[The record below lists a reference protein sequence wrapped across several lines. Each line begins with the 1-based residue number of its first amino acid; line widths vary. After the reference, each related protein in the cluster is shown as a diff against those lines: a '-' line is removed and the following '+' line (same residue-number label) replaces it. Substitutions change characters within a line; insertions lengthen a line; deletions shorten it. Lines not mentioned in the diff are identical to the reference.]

1 MTNLWEFL
9 LQTAYVSLVGVLLL
23 VIKWLLRD
31 KLSPR
36 WQYFV
41 WVVLAARLLVP
52 ATLGGGTALLHLPL
66 WIEMAQLTVEERL
79 SSAYASVVQSVQVTA
94 PVPWLTG
101 LPHSI
106 TDWLFF
112 LYVLGVVV
120 VLLRY
125 LLSYLSLRQLVQ
137 KGEAPSEDLR
147 RQVMGVGEQYGLPLC
162 SMVVLPGLTSP
173 MVCGVFRPVLVL
185 PAGKEVEDHVILH
198 ELLHVKYHDA
208 LQNVFWS
215 LCRAVHWCNP
225 LVHLL
230 LDRVGNDLESLCD
243 QRVLERLAGEERR
256 SYGISLLS
264 MANEKYPRAP
274 GTTSVSNGG
283 RNIARRIEAIVRF
296 KTYPKG
302 MALASCCITFLL
314 LVTCLTG
321 TAAEPSDQ
329 VQTDDWSP
337 TRTLANARLNHCTT
351 VAGAVDTYAKGLVEG
366 SRLYLMAASPA
377 GVRMG
382 LMEEYRQLGDQFSLL
397 EGKELPFCLVEMH
410 STQAPV
416 KGEETTV
423 CTFTKESY
431 GLCQLRE
438 ESDGSTTALLVLA
451 VEEQAQGSLGRPGL
465 LVCPIRVYRE
475 AGQGY
480 VVEQTGERT
489 LYLSTVSGSFYS
501 PDMGYPFLPADKT
514 YRAQGESGQGQAAL
528 QLVYAPESWDEL
540 EQPPDYDKTDWV
552 CWRSHW
558 VTYTFAGTA
567 EDRESLTTLAIQA
580 MPVMPG
586 KEADFSA
593 LDVFYRMVP
602 GASGSNSNGARYTC
616 ISIDEAWDGTLTCRD
631 GSICDEKEALP
642 EAFALRVLWNDQ
654 VRETMT
660 LKEAA
665 DDGI

>member
-52 ATLGGGTALLHLPL
+52 ATLGGGTPLLRLPL
-66 WIEMAQLTVEERL
+66 WLEMAKLTVEEGL
-79 SSAYASVVQSVQVTA
+79 SSTYTSVAQAIQVKA

-101 LPHSI
+101 LPHSV

-112 LYVLGVVV
+112 LYVLGVVAF
-120 VLLRY
+120 LLRY
-125 LLSYLSLRQLVQ
+125 LVSYLSLRRLMGR
-137 KGEAPSEDLR
+137 GEEPSEDLR
-147 RQVMGVGEQYGLPLC
+147 RQVMGVAEQYGLPLC
-162 SMVVLPGLTSP
+162 AVVVLPGLTSP
-173 MVCGVFRPVLVL
+173 MVCGVFRPVLAL
-185 PAGKEVEDHVILH
+185 PAGKEMEDHVLLH

-215 LCRAVHWCNP
+215 LCRAIHWCNP
-225 LVHLL
+225 LVHLF

-274 GTTSVSNGG
+274 GTTSISNGG
-283 RNIARRIEAIVRF
+283 KNIARRIEAIVRF
-296 KTYPKG
+296 KTYPRG
-302 MALASCCITFLL
+302 MALASCSITLLL
-314 LVTCLTG
+314 LVICLTG
-321 TAAEPSDQ
+321 TAAEPANLRPADGG
-329 VQTDDWSP
+329 SP
-337 TRTLANARLNHCTT
+337 IRTLAAARLNHCTT
-351 VAGAVDTYAKGLVEG
+351 VAGAVDAYAKGLVEG
-366 SRLYLMAASPA
+366 SRLTLMAASPA
-377 GVRMG
+377 EMRTS

-397 EGKELPFCLVEMH
+397 EGEELPFYLVEMY

-416 KGEETTV
+416 NREETTV
-423 CTFTKESY
+423 CAFTKENY

-438 ESDGSTTALLVLA
+438 EDDGSTTALLVLA
-451 VEEQAQGSLGRPGL
+451 VEERSKDSLDRTGL

-552 CWRSHW
+552 CWRSHR
-558 VTYTFAGTA
+558 VTYAFAGTA

-580 MPVMPG
+580 MPVMLG
-586 KEADFSA
+586 EEADFSA
-593 LDVFYRMVP
+593 LDVFDRMVP

-616 ISIDEAWDGTLTCRD
+616 IAIDEAWDGTLTCRD

>member
-1 MTNLWEFL
+1 MTDLWGFL
-9 LQTAYVSLVGVLLL
+9 LQTACVCLVGVLLL
-23 VIKWLLRD
+23 VVKWLLRD

-36 WQYFV
+36 WQYSV

-52 ATLGGGTALLHLPL
+52 ATLGGGTALLPL
-66 WIEMAQLTVEERL
+66 SLWVEMARLTVEQRL
-79 SSAYASVVQSVQVTA
+79 SSAYVSMVQTVQVTA

-112 LYVLGVVV
+112 LYVLGVVAF
-120 VLLRY
+120 LLRY
-125 LLSYLSLRQLVQ
+125 LLSYLSLRRLVQ
-137 KGEAPSEDLR
+137 TGEEPSEDLR
-147 RQVMGVGEQYGLPLC
+147 RQVMGVGEKYGLPLC
-162 SMVVLPGLTSP
+162 AVVVLPGLTSP

-185 PAGKEVEDHVILH
+185 PAGKAVEDHVILH
-198 ELLHVKYHDA
+198 ELLHVKYRDA

-215 LCRAVHWCNP
+215 ICRAVHWCNP

-264 MANEKYPRAP
+264 MASEKYPRAP

-296 KTYPKG
+296 KTYPRG
-302 MALASCCITFLL
+302 MALASCCITLLL

-321 TAAEPSDQ
+321 RAAEPSQ
-329 VQTDDWSP
+329 GNATGDWSQ
-337 TRTLANARLNHCTT
+337 TRTLAAARLNRCTT
-351 VAGAVDTYAKGLVEG
+351 VAGAVDTYAKGLAGG
-366 SRLYLMAASPA
+366 SRLTLMAASPA
-377 GVRMG
+377 NTRMD
-382 LMEEYRQLGDQFSLL
+382 LTEEYRRWGDQFSLL
-397 EGKELPFCLVEMH
+397 EGEKLPFYLVDMH
-410 STQAPV
+410 SAQAPV
-416 KGEETTV
+416 KGEGTTA

-431 GLCQLRE
+431 GLCRLRE
-438 ESDGSTTALLVLA
+438 EADGSTTALLVLA
-451 VEEQAQGSLGRPGL
+451 VEEEGGLDRPGL
-465 LVCPIRVYRE
+465 LVCPIRVCRE

-514 YRAQGESGQGQAAL
+514 YQTQGESGQGQAAL
-528 QLVYAPESWDEL
+528 QLVYAPESWAEL
-540 EQPPDYDKTDWV
+540 EQPPDHDKTDWI
-552 CWRSHW
+552 CWRSHQ

-567 EDRESLTTLAIQA
+567 EDRESLTTLALQA
-580 MPVMPG
+580 MPVASG
-586 KEADFSA
+586 EEADFSA
-593 LDVFYRMVP
+593 LDILGPMAP
-602 GASGSNSNGARYTC
+602 GSVGSSSNGAHYSC
-616 ISIDEAWDGTLTCRD
+616 ISIDEGWGGKLTCKDSAACDVTD
-631 GSICDEKEALP
+631 GLP
-642 EAFALRVLWNDQ
+642 DAFALRVFWNGQ

-665 DDGI
+665 DDGV

>member
-1 MTNLWEFL
+1 MTDLWEFL

-52 ATLGGGTALLHLPL
+52 ATWGSGTALLPLPL
-66 WIEMAQLTVEERL
+66 WVQMAQLTVESRL
-79 SSAYASVVQSVQVTA
+79 SSAYSSLVQAVQVKA

-112 LYVLGVVV
+112 LYVLGVVIF
-120 VLLRY
+120 LLRY

-137 KGEAPSEDLR
+137 KGEEPSEALR
-147 RQVMGVGEQYGLPLC
+147 RQVMGVGEKYGLPLC

-173 MVCGVFRPVLVL
+173 MVCGVFRPVLAL

-198 ELLHVKYHDA
+198 ELLHVKYRDA

-225 LVHLL
+225 LLHLI

-283 RNIARRIEAIVRF
+283 KNISRRIEAIVRF
-296 KTYPKG
+296 KTYPRG
-302 MALASCCITFLL
+302 MALASCCITLLL

-321 TAAEPSDQ
+321 TAAGSSASVPS
-329 VQTDDWSP
+329 DDWSQ
-337 TRTLANARLNHCTT
+337 TRTLAAARLNHCTT
-351 VAGAVDTYAKGLVEG
+351 VAGAVDAYAKGLAEG
-366 SRLYLMAASPA
+366 SRLYLLAASPA

-397 EGKELPFCLVEMH
+397 AGKELPFYLVEMD
-410 STQAPV
+410 SAQAPV
-416 KGEETTV
+416 KSEETTH
-423 CTFTKESY
+423 CAFTNERY

-438 ESDGSTTALLVLA
+438 EDDGSTTALLVLA
-451 VEEQAQGSLGRPGL
+451 VKEETKDSLGRPGV

-480 VVEQTGERT
+480 VVEETGERT
-489 LYLSTVSGSFYS
+489 LYLSTAYGSFYG
-501 PDMGYPFLPADKT
+501 PDQGYPFLPADRV
-514 YRAQGESGQGQAAL
+514 YQAQGESGQGQAAL
-528 QLVYAPESWDEL
+528 QLTYAPESGAAM
-540 EQPPDYDKTDWV
+540 EQPPDYTEKDWF
-552 CWRSHW
+552 CWANQQ
-558 VTYTFAGTA
+558 VTYTFSGTA
-567 EDRESLTTLAIQA
+567 EDRQSLTTLAIQA
-580 MPVMPG
+580 APTGPG
-586 KEADFSA
+586 EEADFSS
-593 LDVFYRMVP
+593 LDAFGLLVP
-602 GASGSNSNGARYTC
+602 GASGGSNSGACYQC
-616 ISIDEAWDGTLTCRD
+616 IRIEADWDGTITCAN
-631 GSICDEKEALP
+631 STTYDEKTGLP
-642 EAFALRVLWNDQ
+642 EAVALRVFWNNQ

-665 DDGI
+665 DDGV

>member
-1 MTNLWEFL
+1 MTDLWEFL

-36 WQYFV
+36 WQYVV

-52 ATLGGGTALLHLPL
+52 ATLGGGTALLPLPL
-66 WIEMAQLTVEERL
+66 WIEMAQLTVEEGL

-120 VLLRY
+120 FLLRY
-125 LLSYLSLRQLVQ
+125 LVSYLSLRQLVQ
-137 KGEAPSEDLR
+137 KGAAPSEALR
-147 RQVMGVGEQYGLPLC
+147 RQVMEVGERYGLPLC
-162 SMVVLPGLTSP
+162 SVVVLSGLTSP
-173 MVCGVFRPVLVL
+173 MVCGVFRPVLAL

-215 LCRAVHWCNP
+215 ICRAVHWCNP

-283 RNIARRIEAIVRF
+283 KNIARRIEAIVRF

-377 GVRMG
+377 GMRMG

-397 EGKELPFCLVEMH
+397 EGEELPFYLVEMN

-416 KGEETTV
+416 KREETTV

-438 ESDGSTTALLVLA
+438 EDDGSTTALLVLA
-451 VEEQAQGSLGRPGL
+451 VEEQAKGSLGRPGL

-501 PDMGYPFLPADKT
+501 PDMGYPFLPADKV
-514 YRAQGESGQGQAAL
+514 YQAQGESGQGQAAL
-528 QLVYAPESWDEL
+528 QLVYAPESWAEL
-540 EQPPDYDKTDWV
+540 EHAPDYDKTDWV
-552 CWRSHW
+552 CWRSHR

-567 EDRESLTTLAIQA
+567 EDRESLTTLAIQT
-580 MPVMPG
+580 MPVAPG
-586 KEADFSA
+586 EEADFSA
-593 LDVFYRMVP
+593 LDVFDLMVP

-616 ISIDEAWDGTLTCRD
+616 IRIDEEWDGTLTCSD
-631 GSICDEKEALP
+631 GSLYDEKEDLP

-654 VRETMT
+654 VQETMT
-660 LKEAA
+660 LKEVAN
-665 DDGI
+665 DGV

>member
-52 ATLGGGTALLHLPL
+52 ATLGGGTALLRLPL
-66 WIEMAQLTVEERL
+66 WIEMAQLTVEGRL
-79 SSAYASVVQSVQVTA
+79 SSAYTSIVQSVQVTA

-120 VLLRY
+120 FLLRY
-125 LLSYLSLRQLVQ
+125 LVSYLSLRQLMQ
-137 KGEAPSEDLR
+137 KGEEPTEALR
-147 RQVMGVGEQYGLPLC
+147 RQVMGVGEKYGLPLC

-198 ELLHVKYHDA
+198 ELLHVKYRDA
-208 LQNVFWS
+208 LQNVFWAI
-215 LCRAVHWCNP
+215 CRAVHWCNP

-283 RNIARRIEAIVRF
+283 KNIARRIEAIVRF

-314 LVTCLTG
+314 MVTCLTG

-329 VQTDDWSP
+329 VQPDDWSP

-351 VAGAVDTYAKGLVEG
+351 VAGAVDTYAKGLIEG

-397 EGKELPFCLVEMH
+397 EGKELPFYLVEMH
-410 STQAPV
+410 S
-416 KGEETTV
+416 
-423 CTFTKESY
+423 TKESY

-438 ESDGSTTALLVLA
+438 EADGSTTALLVLA
-451 VEEQAQGSLGRPGL
+451 VEEQDQDSLGRPGL
-465 LVCPIRVYRE
+465 LACPIRVYRE

-501 PDMGYPFLPADKT
+501 PDMGYPFLPADKV
-514 YRAQGESGQGQAAL
+514 YQAQGESGQGQAAL
-528 QLVYAPESWDEL
+528 QLVYAPESWAEL
-540 EQPPDYDKTDWV
+540 EHSPDYDKTDWV
-552 CWRSHW
+552 CWSSYR

-567 EDRESLTTLAIQA
+567 EDRENLTTLAIQTL
-580 MPVMPG
+580 PVAPG
-586 KEADFSA
+586 EEADFSA
-593 LDVFYRMVP
+593 LDVFGLMVP
-602 GASGSNSNGARYTC
+602 GASGSSNNGARYTC
-616 ISIDEAWDGTLTCRD
+616 IRIDEAWDGTLACDD
-631 GSICDEKEALP
+631 GSLCDGKEDFP

-654 VRETMT
+654 VKETMT

-665 DDGI
+665 NDAV

>member
-52 ATLGGGTALLHLPL
+52 ATLGGGTALLRLPL

-79 SSAYASVVQSVQVTA
+79 SSAYTSIVQSVQVTA

-120 VLLRY
+120 FLLRY
-125 LLSYLSLRQLVQ
+125 LVSYLSLRQLVQ
-137 KGEAPSEDLR
+137 KGEEPTEALR
-147 RQVMGVGEQYGLPLC
+147 RQVMGVGEKYGLPLC

-198 ELLHVKYHDA
+198 ELLHVKYCDA
-208 LQNVFWS
+208 LQNVFWAI
-215 LCRAVHWCNP
+215 CRAVHWCNP

-283 RNIARRIEAIVRF
+283 KNIARRIEAIVRF

-314 LVTCLTG
+314 MVTCLTG

-337 TRTLANARLNHCTT
+337 TRTLADARLNHCTT

-397 EGKELPFCLVEMH
+397 EGKELPFYLVEMH

-438 ESDGSTTALLVLA
+438 EADGSTTALLVLA

-489 LYLSTVSGSFYS
+489 LYLSTVYGSFYS
-501 PDMGYPFLPADKT
+501 PDMGYPFLPADRD
-514 YRAQGESGQGQAAL
+514 YQAQGESGQGQAAL
-528 QLVYAPESWDEL
+528 QQVYAPESWAEL

-552 CWRSHW
+552 CWRSYR
-558 VTYTFAGTA
+558 VTYTFASTA
-567 EDRESLTTLAIQA
+567 EDRESLTTLAIQTI
-580 MPVMPG
+580 PVAPG
-586 KEADFSA
+586 EEADFST
-593 LDVFYRMVP
+593 LDAFGLMVP
-602 GASGSNSNGARYTC
+602 GASGSSNNGARYTC
-616 ISIDEAWDGTLTCRD
+616 IRIDEAWDGTLTCED
-631 GSICDEKEALP
+631 GSLCEGKEDFP

-654 VRETMT
+654 IKETMT

-665 DDGI
+665 NDGV

>member
-1 MTNLWEFL
+1 MTDLWEFL

-120 VLLRY
+120 FLLRY
-125 LLSYLSLRQLVQ
+125 LVSYLSLRQLVQ
-137 KGEAPSEDLR
+137 KGTAPSEELR
-147 RQVMGVGEQYGLPLC
+147 HQVMGVGERYGLPLC
-162 SMVVLPGLTSP
+162 SVVVLSGLTSP
-173 MVCGVFRPVLVL
+173 MVCGVFRPVLAL

-215 LCRAVHWCNP
+215 ICRAVHWCNP

-283 RNIARRIEAIVRF
+283 KNIARRIEAIVRF

-377 GVRMG
+377 GMRMG

-397 EGKELPFCLVEMH
+397 EGEELPFYLVEMN

-416 KGEETTV
+416 KREETTV

-438 ESDGSTTALLVLA
+438 EDDGSTTALLVLA
-451 VEEQAQGSLGRPGL
+451 VEEQAKGSLGRPGL

-501 PDMGYPFLPADKT
+501 PDMGYPFLPADKV
-514 YRAQGESGQGQAAL
+514 YQAQGESGQGQAAL
-528 QLVYAPESWDEL
+528 QLVYAPESWAEL
-540 EQPPDYDKTDWV
+540 EHSPDYDKTDWV
-552 CWRSHW
+552 CWRSHR

-567 EDRESLTTLAIQA
+567 EDRESLTTLAIQT
-580 MPVMPG
+580 MPVAPG
-586 KEADFSA
+586 EEADFSA
-593 LDVFYRMVP
+593 LDVFDLMVP

-616 ISIDEAWDGTLTCRD
+616 IRIDEEWDGTLTCSD
-631 GSICDEKEALP
+631 SSLYDEKEDLP

-654 VRETMT
+654 VQETMT
-660 LKEAA
+660 LKEVAN
-665 DDGI
+665 DGV

>member
-1 MTNLWEFL
+1 MTDLWEFL

-52 ATLGGGTALLHLPL
+52 ATWGGGTALLPLPL
-66 WIEMAQLTVEERL
+66 WVQMAQLTVEARL
-79 SSAYASVVQSVQVTA
+79 SSAYTSIAQAVRVTA

-112 LYVLGVVV
+112 LYVLGVVLF
-120 VLLRY
+120 LLRY

-137 KGEAPSEDLR
+137 KGENPSEDLR
-147 RQVMGVGEQYGLPLC
+147 RQVMGVGEKYGLPLC

-173 MVCGVFRPVLVL
+173 MVCGVFRPVLAL

-198 ELLHVKYHDA
+198 ELLHVKYRDA

-225 LVHLL
+225 LLHLL
-230 LDRVGNDLESLCD
+230 LNRVGNDLESLCD

-283 RNIARRIEAIVRF
+283 KNIARRIEAIVRF

-302 MALASCCITFLL
+302 MALASCCITLLL

-321 TAAEPSDQ
+321 TAAGPSDQ
-329 VQTDDWSP
+329 VLTDDWSP
-337 TRTLANARLNHCTT
+337 TRTLAEARLNRCTT
-351 VAGAVDTYAKGLVEG
+351 VAGAVDAYAKGLAEG
-366 SRLYLMAASPA
+366 SRLYLLAASPA
-377 GVRMG
+377 GTRMG
-382 LMEEYRQLGDQFSLL
+382 LMEEYRQLGDSFSLL
-397 EGKELPFCLVEMH
+397 EGKELPFYLVEMD
-410 STQAPV
+410 SVQPPG
-416 KGEETTV
+416 KSEETTT
-423 CTFTKESY
+423 CTFTKASY

-438 ESDGSTTALLVLA
+438 EADGSTTALLVLA
-451 VEEQAQGSLGRPGL
+451 VEEETKDTLGRPGV

-475 AGQGY
+475 RGQGY

-489 LYLSTVSGSFYS
+489 LYLSTRSGSFYG
-501 PDMGYPFLPADKT
+501 PEQGYPFLPADQV
-514 YRAQGESGQGQAAL
+514 YRAQGESGQGQAVL
-528 QLVYAPESWDEL
+528 QLVYTPESGAAMD
-540 EQPPDYDKTDWV
+540 QPPDYAEKDWF
-552 CWRSHW
+552 CWNNQQ
-558 VTYTFAGTA
+558 VTYTFSGTA
-567 EDRESLTTLAIQA
+567 EDRQSLTTLAIQA
-580 MPVMPG
+580 VPAGPG
-586 KEADFSA
+586 EEADFSS
-593 LDVFYRMVP
+593 LDAFGLLVP
-602 GASGSNSNGARYTC
+602 GASGSSSNGACYNC
-616 ISIDEAWDGTLTCRD
+616 IRPEEDWDGTITCT
-631 GSICDEKEALP
+631 SSAAYDEKTGLP
-642 EAFALRVLWNDQ
+642 EAFALRVFWNNQ
-654 VRETMT
+654 VRETLT

-665 DDGI
+665 DDGV

>member
-23 VIKWLLRD
+23 VVKWLLRD

-36 WQYFV
+36 WQYSV

-52 ATLGGGTALLHLPL
+52 ATLGGGTALLPL
-66 WIEMAQLTVEERL
+66 SLWVEMAQLTVEQRL
-79 SSAYASVVQSVQVTA
+79 SSAYTSIVQSVQVKA

-101 LPHSI
+101 LPHSL
-106 TDWLFF
+106 TDWLFL
-112 LYVLGVVV
+112 LYVLGVVAF
-120 VLLRY
+120 LLRY

-147 RQVMGVGEQYGLPLC
+147 RQVMGVGEKYGLPLC

-173 MVCGVFRPVLVL
+173 MVCGVFRPVLAL

-198 ELLHVKYHDA
+198 ELLHVKYRDA

-264 MANEKYPRAP
+264 MASEKYPRAP

-296 KTYPKG
+296 KTYPRG
-302 MALASCCITFLL
+302 MALASCCITLLL

-321 TAAEPSDQ
+321 TAAEPAGQ
-329 VQTDDWSP
+329 EQTDGGSFI
-337 TRTLANARLNHCTT
+337 RTLANARLNHCTT
-351 VAGAVDTYAKGLVEG
+351 VAGAVDAYAKGLVEG

-397 EGKELPFCLVEMH
+397 EGEELPFYLVEMH

-416 KGEETTV
+416 KGEGTTA

-431 GLCQLRE
+431 GLCRLRE
-438 ESDGSTTALLVLA
+438 EDDGSTTALLVLA

-489 LYLSTVSGSFYS
+489 LYLSTVYGSFYS

-514 YRAQGESGQGQAAL
+514 YQAQGESGQGQAAL
-528 QLVYAPESWDEL
+528 QQVYAPESWAEL
-540 EQPPDYDKTDWV
+540 EHSPDYDKTDWV
-552 CWRSHW
+552 CWRSHC

-567 EDRESLTTLAIQA
+567 EDRESLTTLALQA
-580 MPVMPG
+580 MPVASG
-586 KEADFSA
+586 EEADFSA
-593 LDVFYRMVP
+593 LDIFGPMAP
-602 GASGSNSNGARYTC
+602 GSVGSSSNGAHYSC
-616 ISIDEAWDGTLTCRD
+616 ISIDEGWDGKLTCSD
-631 GSICDEKEALP
+631 GSLYDEKEDLP

-654 VRETMT
+654 VKETMT

-665 DDGI
+665 NDGV

>member
-1 MTNLWEFL
+1 MTDLWEFL
-9 LQTAYVSLVGVLLL
+9 IQTAYVSLVGVLLL

-120 VLLRY
+120 FLLRY
-125 LLSYLSLRQLVQ
+125 LVSYLSLRQLVQ
-137 KGEAPSEDLR
+137 KGAAPSEDLR
-147 RQVMGVGEQYGLPLC
+147 RQVMGVGERYGLPLC
-162 SMVVLPGLTSP
+162 SVVVLSGLTSP
-173 MVCGVFRPVLVL
+173 MVCGVFRPVLAL

-215 LCRAVHWCNP
+215 ICRAVHWCNP
-225 LVHLL
+225 LVQLL

-283 RNIARRIEAIVRF
+283 KNIARRIEAIVRF

-377 GVRMG
+377 GMRMG

-397 EGKELPFCLVEMH
+397 EGEELPFYLVEMN

-416 KGEETTV
+416 KREETTV

-438 ESDGSTTALLVLA
+438 EDDGSTTALLVLA
-451 VEEQAQGSLGRPGL
+451 VEEQAKGSLGRPGL

-501 PDMGYPFLPADKT
+501 PDMGYPFLPADKV
-514 YRAQGESGQGQAAL
+514 YQAQGESGQGQAAL
-528 QLVYAPESWDEL
+528 QLVYAPESWAEL
-540 EQPPDYDKTDWV
+540 EHSPDYDKTDWV
-552 CWRSHW
+552 CWRSHR

-567 EDRESLTTLAIQA
+567 EDRESLTTLAIQT
-580 MPVMPG
+580 MPVAPG
-586 KEADFSA
+586 EEADFSA
-593 LDVFYRMVP
+593 LDVFDLMVP

-616 ISIDEAWDGTLTCRD
+616 IRIDKEWDGTLTCSD
-631 GSICDEKEALP
+631 GSLYDEKEDLP

-654 VRETMT
+654 VQETMT
-660 LKEAA
+660 LKEVAN
-665 DDGI
+665 DGV